1 MNAGIKPRSLNAN
14 DIFVLIVDPAPNQ
27 LDETRQRLSA
37 AGLCVTATACPDRA
51 LVQAS
56 ERRPDVLIVTD
67 EIDGTDGH
75 GLATAIQAMH
85 PATEIP
91 VLVLSTSADE
101 QAHLRCFE
109 GGAHD
114 VIVKPV
120 SAALLYAKVKV
131 LLRQREMRNTLAAQ
145 HDRLA
150 QYQAESE
157 RDKEVARLIIDN
169 VGASATLDQANVDYL
184 LRPLET
190 LNGDLMVAG
199 RTPAGA
205 HCFMI
210 ADFTGHG
217 LPAAIGV
224 LVAHGVFTA
233 MVSRGHAI
241 ETVAAELNRKMYQV
255 LPRDRFLAA
264 ILIEIYPDTGWTSVW
279 NGGMPEML
287 LRRADGSLSAGFPS
301 RYLPLGIL
309 EPTAFDA
316 TTVRRE
322 LREGDALLACSDG
335 VLETLGED
343 GLFGLERVRECV
355 RNGRGGVIET
365 LVTALEDH
373 AAGRPAHDDLSVLHV
388 RFERDVMLALDAS
401 PARTASGRAASH
413 WRALVELGHDTLRGN
428 DPVPLLGTIMDHLQG
443 FGARTAEIYV
453 ILTELYSNALEHGLL
468 GLDSALK
475 DGPDGFG
482 TYYALREERLA
493 ELDEGTIAI
502 ELDHRP
508 TIDGGVLD
516 ITVRQSHNGCA
527 ATGLVPAT
535 LAGNDGYSGRG
546 VGLVRSLCES
556 LNYSEDGRVAHAR
569 YQWHTAPVWSGSGS
583 GSGSGPGEAAKKKA
597 PGEGASKMAG

>member
-1 MNAGIKPRSLNAN
+1 LNAGIPPRSLNAN
-14 DIFVLIVDPAPNQ
+14 DISVLIVDPGPDT
-27 LDETRQRLSA
+27 LDDTRQRLSA
-37 AGLCVTATACPDRA
+37 AGLSVALTACPERA

-56 ERRPDVLIVTD
+56 ERRPDVLIVAD
-67 EIDGTDGH
+67 ELDGTDGH

-85 PATEIP
+85 PAAEIP
-91 VLVLSTSADE
+91 VLVLSTVATE
-101 QAHLRCFE
+101 AAILRCFE

-120 SAALLYAKVKV
+120 SAAVLHAKVKV

-264 ILIEIYPDTGWTSVW
+264 ILIEIYPDTGWASVW

-287 LRRADGSLSAGFPS
+287 LRRADGSLATGFAS

-309 EPTAFDA
+309 EPGAFDA

-343 GLFGLERVRECV
+343 GLFGLERVRECL
-355 RNGRGGVIET
+355 RTARGGVIES
-365 LVTALEDH
+365 LVTALELH
-373 AAGRPAHDDLSVLHV
+373 AAGRPAQDDLSVLHV

-413 WRALVELGHDTLRGN
+413 WRSVVELGHDTLRGN

-482 TYYALREERLA
+482 AYYALREQRLA
-493 ELDEGTIAI
+493 GLDTGAIGI
-502 ELDHRP
+502 ELAHCP
-508 TIDGGVLD
+508 TPDGGVLD
-516 ITVRQSHNGCA
+516 VTVRQSHNGCDL
-527 ATGLVPAT
+527 TERGGCT
-535 LAGNDGYSGRG
+535 LGDNGGYTGRG
-546 VGLVRSLCES
+546 VALVRSLCES
-556 LNYSEDGRVAHAR
+556 LSYSEDGCVAHAR
-569 YQWHTAPVWSGSGS
+569 YRWHTTPAWSRHGD
-583 GSGSGPGEAAKKKA
+583 EAKKKA

>member
-1 MNAGIKPRSLNAN
+1 LNAGIKPATAHTN
-14 DIFVLIVDPAPNQ
+14 DIFVLIVDPHPKH
-27 LDETRQRLSA
+27 LEDTRQRLA
-37 AGLCVTATACPDRA
+37 DAGLSVAMTVSGERA
-51 LVQAS
+51 LVLAS
-56 ERRPDVLIVTD
+56 ERRPDVLVVADDPGAADHSGIA
-67 EIDGTDGH
+67 G
-75 GLATAIQAMH
+75 AIQAMH
-85 PATEIP
+85 PGAEIP
-91 VLVLSTSADE
+91 VLVVSTCASE
-101 QAHLRCFE
+101 ETILRCFD

-120 SAALLYAKVKV
+120 SAALLHAKIRV
-131 LLRQREMRNTLAAQ
+131 LLHLREMRNTLAAQ

-150 QYQAESE
+150 QYQLESE

-264 ILIEIYPDTGWTSVW
+264 ILVEIYPDTGWTSVW

-287 LRRADGSLSAGFPS
+287 LRRADGSLGPGFPS

-309 EPTAFDA
+309 EPEAFEP

-335 VLETLGED
+335 VLETLGEG
-343 GLFGLERVRECV
+343 GLFGLERVPNACARRAAASSKHSSRRSRPTPPDDQRMTICPCSTSASSATSCS
-355 RNGRGGVIET
+355 RSTPRPRAPRADAPRTTGVPSSNSAMT
-365 LVTALEDH
+365 PC
-373 AAGRPAHDDLSVLHV
+373 AAMTRCPCSARSWTTC
-388 RFERDVMLALDAS
+388 RALDR
-401 PARTASGRAASH
+401 AR
-413 WRALVELGHDTLRGN
+413 
-428 DPVPLLGTIMDHLQG
+428 P
-443 FGARTAEIYV
+443 
-453 ILTELYSNALEHGLL
+453 
-468 GLDSALK
+468 
-475 DGPDGFG
+475 
-482 TYYALREERLA
+482 
-493 ELDEGTIAI
+493 
-502 ELDHRP
+502 
-508 TIDGGVLD
+508 
-516 ITVRQSHNGCA
+516 
-527 ATGLVPAT
+527 
-535 LAGNDGYSGRG
+535 
-546 VGLVRSLCES
+546 RSTS
-556 LNYSEDGRVAHAR
+556 F
-569 YQWHTAPVWSGSGS
+569 
-583 GSGSGPGEAAKKKA
+583 
-597 PGEGASKMAG
+597 

>member
-1 MNAGIKPRSLNAN
+1 MNAGITPRRLNAN
-14 DIFVLIVDPAPNQ
+14 DIFVLIVDPVPDQ
-27 LDETRQRLSA
+27 LDETRQHLNRS
-37 AGLCVTATACPDRA
+37 GLCVTATACADRA
-51 LVQAS
+51 LVRAS
-56 ERRPDVLIVTD
+56 ERRPDVLIVAD
-67 EIDGTDGH
+67 DIDGTDGC
-75 GLATAIQAMH
+75 GVAAAIQAMH
-85 PATEIP
+85 PAIEIP
-91 VLVLSTSADE
+91 VLVLSTSTDE
-101 QAHLRCFE
+101 RAILRCFE

-120 SAALLYAKVKV
+120 SAALLHAKVRV
-131 LLRQREMRNTLAAQ
+131 LLRQREMRDTLAAQ

-169 VGASATLDQANVDYL
+169 VGANATLDQANVDYL

-241 ETVAAELNRKMYQV
+241 ETVATELNRKMYQV

-287 LRRADGSLSAGFPS
+287 LRRADGSLAAGFPS
-301 RYLPLGIL
+301 RCLPLGIL
-309 EPTAFDA
+309 EPDAFDA

-335 VLETLGED
+335 VLETLGDD
-343 GLFGLERVRECV
+343 GLFGLERVRACV
-355 RNGRGGVIET
+355 RGARGGLIET
-365 LVTALEDH
+365 LVTALEHH

-401 PARTASGRAASH
+401 PARNARGQAARH
-413 WRALVELGHDTLRGN
+413 WRTLVELGHDALRGS
-428 DPVPLLGTIMDHLQG
+428 DPVPLLGSIMDHLQG

-475 DGPDGFG
+475 ESPDGFG
-482 TYYALREERLA
+482 AYYALREERLA
-493 ELDEGTIAI
+493 ALGAGTIAI
-502 ELDHRP
+502 ELDHHP
-508 TIDGGVLD
+508 TPDGGALD

-527 ATGLVPAT
+527 ASGRAQVP
-535 LAGNDGYSGRG
+535 LAGNAGYSGRG

-556 LNYSEDGRVAHAR
+556 LHYSDDGRIAQAR
-569 YQWHTAPVWSGSGS
+569 YRWQTAPAWPQ
-583 GSGSGPGEAAKKKA
+583 PGAAAKKKA